1 MAEFEFKN
9 IPVNKITTGYFQ
21 VAIKNAGA
29 KIDELEA
36 GIKAQGL
43 LQPIGVARSKITQDS
58 PEFDWEVLWGQ
69 RRVAVFKRLGRK
81 TIPAM
86 VLDEVLTK
94 DKGMTYALME
104 NVARR
109 DMNRSDIFDAIKL
122 IWIQFGDEKKCADET
137 GIPLPLVKDA
147 LRSQRIERIKG
158 AKDLYEHST
167 ENCTLPATM
176 AHKVI
181 DVVLK
186 PDNVSVDV
194 KKGKKLADVLSAQ
207 DVQMRNKVIKAALNT
222 PQGDVD
228 GWVADAKA
236 MRNYRKRTIELVDIE
251 DEALQEYAASIGMY
265 VEDVIKE
272 LTISKL
278 QEDGFI

>member
-1 MAEFEFKN
+1 MAEFEFRN
-9 IPVNKITTGYFQ
+9 IPVDKITTGYFQ

-43 LQPIGVARSKITQDS
+43 LQPIGVARSEITEKTS
-58 PEFDWEVLWGQ
+58 EVDWEVLWGQ

-122 IWIQFGDEKKCADET
+122 IWIQFGDEKKMCRRNRDSFT
-137 GIPLPLVKDA
+137 L
-147 LRSQRIERIKG
+147 SQRCFT
-158 AKDLYEHST
+158 LS
-167 ENCTLPATM
+167 ENR
-176 AHKVI
+176 K
-181 DVVLK
+181 
-186 PDNVSVDV
+186 
-194 KKGKKLADVLSAQ
+194 
-207 DVQMRNKVIKAALNT
+207 NK
-222 PQGDVD
+222 
-228 GWVADAKA
+228 
-236 MRNYRKRTIELVDIE
+236 RC
-251 DEALQEYAASIGMY
+251 
-265 VEDVIKE
+265 
-272 LTISKL
+272 
-278 QEDGFI
+278 

>member
-1 MAEFEFKN
+1 VAEFEFKN

-43 LQPIGVARSKITQDS
+43 LQPIGVAKSKITEDS
-58 PEFDWEVLWGQ
+58 PDFDWEVLWGQ
-69 RRVAVFKRLGRK
+69 RRVAVFKRLGRD

-158 AKDLYEHST
+158 GKDLYEHST
-167 ENCTLPATM
+167 DICMLPATM

-194 KKGKKLADVLSAQ
+194 KKGKKLSDVLATQ

-236 MRNYRKRTIELVDIE
+236 MRNYKKRTIELVDIE
-251 DEALQEYAASIGMY
+251 DEALQEYATSLGMY

>member
-1 MAEFEFKN
+1 
-9 IPVNKITTGYFQ
+9 
-21 VAIKNAGA
+21 
-29 KIDELEA
+29 
-36 GIKAQGL
+36 
-43 LQPIGVARSKITQDS
+43 
-58 PEFDWEVLWGQ
+58 
-69 RRVAVFKRLGRK
+69 
-81 TIPAM
+81 
-86 VLDEVLTK
+86 
-94 DKGMTYALME
+94 
-104 NVARR
+104 
-109 DMNRSDIFDAIKL
+109 
-122 IWIQFGDEKKCADET
+122 
-137 GIPLPLVKDA
+137 
-147 LRSQRIERIKG
+147 
-158 AKDLYEHST
+158 
-167 ENCTLPATM
+167 M

-186 PDNVSVDV
+186 PDNVSVDR

-236 MRNYRKRTIELVDIE
+236 MRNYKKRTIELVDIE
-251 DEALQEYAASIGMY
+251 DEALQEYATSIGMY